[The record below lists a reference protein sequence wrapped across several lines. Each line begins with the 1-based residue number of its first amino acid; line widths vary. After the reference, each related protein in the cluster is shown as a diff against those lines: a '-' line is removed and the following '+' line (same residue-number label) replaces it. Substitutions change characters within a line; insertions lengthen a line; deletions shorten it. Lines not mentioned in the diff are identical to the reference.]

1 MPTGVS
7 GEFDQAIADEICER
21 LAKGLS
27 LRKILGPGR
36 DAFLPGQNTVFKWL
50 EENAAFAKQYARA
63 RELQADAKFD
73 EAWEI
78 AESATVEDVQ
88 VSRLK
93 IDTIKWQTAKLA
105 PKKYGEKIAHVGGGE
120 GDDPIRTESRVDL
133 SGLTADQLRALAS
146 IKLPSEA

>member
-1 MPTGVS
+1 MAS
-7 GEFDQAIADEICER
+7 AIEFDQQIADEICER
-21 LAKGLS
+21 LAKGQS

-50 EENAAFAKQYARA
+50 EENPAFAKQYARA

-78 AESATVEDVQ
+78 AETATVEDVQ

-93 IDTIKWQTAKLA
+93 IDTIKWQTAQLA
-105 PKKYGEKIAHVGGGE
+105 PKKYGDKVALTGGDE
-120 GDDPIRTESRVDL
+120 GDSPLKVEIVRFGDH
-133 SGLTADQLRALAS
+133 
-146 IKLPSEA
+146 PSSE